1 MTARPAFGA
10 GFDDWLRH
18 VVAQVTGGAGPATFR
33 RLAGHASAR
42 TYWRGT
48 WDAGRSVVVMVL
60 PPDAPPDEIGRAG
73 QPLGPAPFVDVQSY
87 LQRIGV
93 RVPAILGWNQAEGWV
108 VLEDLG
114 DDMMVSRLAAGAS
127 PGPLYRA
134 AIDQLAAMR
143 VAAEAHP
150 DPDCVAFRRCYDR
163 DLYAWEL
170 EHFLEWVLT
179 ADRRATLSSAEDA
192 VVARHFDAI
201 ADRLAGEPLG
211 FTHRDYQS
219 RNLMLLPGDRQVVID
234 FQDALLGPRHYDL
247 VALLRDSYV
256 RLDQRFI
263 TEMVRHYL
271 QACQAAGGAAPPEGP
286 FRELFD
292 LLTVQRKL
300 KDAGRFVYLDRV
312 KGNPDFL
319 KFVPVALDYVR
330 QAFSR
335 LPALAELQAVL
346 GRYVAELAC

>member
-1 MTARPAFGA
+1 MTPLPPRGV
-10 GFDDWLRH
+10 GLDGWLRG
-18 VVAQVTGGAGPATFR
+18 VVAQVTGGTGPVTFQ

-42 TYWRGT
+42 TYWRGV
-48 WDAGRSVVVMVL
+48 WDAQRSVVVMVL

-73 QPLGPAPFVDVQSY
+73 QPLGAAPFVDVQGY

-93 RVPAILGWNQAEGWV
+93 RVPAILGWSQAEGWV

-114 DDMMVSRLAAGAS
+114 DEMMVNRLAAGAP

-143 VAAEAHP
+143 VAAEAQP
-150 DPDCVAFRRCYDR
+150 DPACVAFRRSYDR

-170 EHFLEWVLT
+170 EHFLEWVLV
-179 ADRRATLSSAEDA
+179 ADRQATLSAAEGA
-192 VVARHFDAI
+192 VVTEHFEAI
-201 ADRLAGEPLG
+201 ADRLAAEPLG

-219 RNLMLLPGDRQVVID
+219 RNVMLVPGEGQAVID

-263 TEMVRHYL
+263 AEMVAHYL
-271 QACQAAGGAAPPEGP
+271 QACEAAGGAAAAEGS

-300 KDAGRFVYLDRV
+300 KDAGRFIYLDRV

-330 QAFSR
+330 QAFAR

-346 GRYVAELAC
+346 GRHVPELAC